1 MLTVREIVGTFAVVT
16 GAALLAG
23 LTHHAGG
30 QGMHARRAVQS
41 AAGRLTYGEISAAW
55 TQAEAGD
62 GRGLDALAHGVALP
76 YRAAHQEGDAV
87 VLTFASQEGACVD
100 LVARPG
106 RNTVR
111 TRSGC

>member
-1 MLTVREIVGTFAVVT
+1 MLTVREVVGTLAVVT

-30 QGMHARRAVQS
+30 QGTHARRAVES
-41 AAGRLTYGEISAAW
+41 AAGRLTYGEVSAAW
-55 TQAEAGD
+55 AKAKAGYT
-62 GRGLDALAHGVALP
+62 GGLDALVRGVALP

-100 LVARPG
+100 LVARPE

-111 TRSGC
+111 TRSG